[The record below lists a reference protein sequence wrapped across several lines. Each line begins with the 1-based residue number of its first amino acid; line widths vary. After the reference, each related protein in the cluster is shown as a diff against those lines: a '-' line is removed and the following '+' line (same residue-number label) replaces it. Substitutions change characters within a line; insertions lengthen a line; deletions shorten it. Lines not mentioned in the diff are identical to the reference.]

1 MIEPKHGKCTIECL
15 NNQPRPLRRALT
27 KGDYMEEKWK
37 YIHTRQMIES
47 QESEET
53 FKHMRTATDKNNN
66 LIAIAWY
73 LDKDFAGFKKGY
85 IYRIIDMVTGR
96 QTNQNWQTLAEAWE
110 YVAVIDES
118 YPEYLAKP

>member
-1 MIEPKHGKCTIECL
+1 MK
-15 NNQPRPLRRALT
+15 
-27 KGDYMEEKWK
+27 EKWF

-66 LIAIAWY
+66 LIAIAWH

-85 IYRIIDMVTGR
+85 IYRIVDMTTQR
-96 QTNQNWQTLAEAWE
+96 QTHESWQTLAEAWE
-110 YVAVIDES
+110 HVAVIDES
-118 YPEYLAKP
+118 YPEYLGKP

>member
-1 MIEPKHGKCTIECL
+1 MK
-15 NNQPRPLRRALT
+15 
-27 KGDYMEEKWK
+27 EKWF

-66 LIAIAWY
+66 LIAVAWY
-73 LDKDFAGFKKGY
+73 LDEDFAGFKKGY
-85 IYRIIDMVTGR
+85 IYRIVDMTTRR
-96 QTNQNWQTLAEAWE
+96 QTHENWQTLAEAWE
-110 YVAVIDES
+110 HVAVIDES

>member
-1 MIEPKHGKCTIECL
+1 MK
-15 NNQPRPLRRALT
+15 
-27 KGDYMEEKWK
+27 EKYK

-66 LIAIAWY
+66 LIAVAWY
-73 LDKDFAGFKKGY
+73 LDENFAEFKKGY
-85 IYRIIDMVTGR
+85 IYRIVDMTTGR
-96 QTNQNWQTLAEAWE
+96 QTHENWQTLAEAWE
-110 YVAVIDES
+110 HVAVIDES

>member
-1 MIEPKHGKCTIECL
+1 MK
-15 NNQPRPLRRALT
+15 
-27 KGDYMEEKWK
+27 EKWK
-37 YIHTRQMIES
+37 YIHTHNMIES

-66 LIAIAWY
+66 LIAFAWF
-73 LDKDFAGFKKGY
+73 LDEDFAGFKKGY
-85 IYRIIDMVTGR
+85 IYRIIDMTTGR

-110 YVAVIDES
+110 HVAVIDES